1 MMRYSVQSR
10 NRIFV
15 KDYGF
20 VSFVENMGKN
30 IAKSPSKNLD
40 GKYSQKLL
48 DHLNNLQQMYLLNY
62 SSKRVFQKTAEAIG
76 DLTDIKIANKMTKT
90 SKTSQQN
97 NSERVTNEYDA
108 EIPKEGYI
116 SSEKRQKII
125 DHLRLI

>member
-1 MMRYSVQSR
+1 MRYSVQSR

-62 SSKRVFQKTAEAIG
+62 SSKRVFQKTAEAIS

>member
-1 MMRYSVQSR
+1 MRYSVQSR

-116 SSEKRQKII
+116 SSE
-125 DHLRLI
+125 

>member
-1 MMRYSVQSR
+1 
-10 NRIFV
+10 
-15 KDYGF
+15 
-20 VSFVENMGKN
+20 
-30 IAKSPSKNLD
+30 
-40 GKYSQKLL
+40 
-48 DHLNNLQQMYLLNY
+48 MYLLRY

>member
-1 MMRYSVQSR
+1 MRYSVQSR

-48 DHLNNLQQMYLLNY
+48 DHLNNLQQMLL
-62 SSKRVFQKTAEAIG
+62 KLLQREQFKKQLKQLVI
-76 DLTDIKIANKMTKT
+76 
-90 SKTSQQN
+90 
-97 NSERVTNEYDA
+97 
-108 EIPKEGYI
+108 
-116 SSEKRQKII
+116 
-125 DHLRLI
+125 

>member
-116 SSEKRQKII
+116 FSEKRQKII

>member
-1 MMRYSVQSR
+1 MRYSVQSR

>member
-1 MMRYSVQSR
+1 MRYSVQSR

-62 SSKRVFQKTAEAIG
+62 SSKKVFQKTAEAIG